1 MDDDAEI
8 AIIEGLDNV
17 LIDFDVFCSGFELI
31 CSIGDRNML
40 PKQEAGSFL
49 DFDVGRICGQLVVEP
64 DVVGA
69 GVFDCGFWG
78 FARDATIAGHH
89 ADAAK
94 SQEGDGGENA

>member
-31 CSIGDRNML
+31 GSIGDRNML
-40 PKQEAGSFL
+40 PKQVAGSFL

-64 DVVGA
+64 DVDDRA
-69 GVFDCGFWG
+69 LFDGFV
-78 FARDATIAGHH
+78 RQQLRLTYI
-89 ADAAK
+89 
-94 SQEGDGGENA
+94 QIPEGLVHDYRFNTTTGT